1 MMKFNEIKLSN
12 VLLVIAFASLFIGVA
27 LICYYTYLYCA
38 CVGCENLSITHIN
51 ESFVSSLR
59 DNPGEFIGGTIGV
72 LFTFTATIFLFITFK
87 EQRDQFKITK
97 QTEYYTL
104 FETTYFNML
113 NMLAKVEKS
122 VDDNIRQS
130 KSSAST
136 MIEYYRNFKKQYDN
150 DLQSNNEII
159 TIEEGLSEKDLQ
171 ISVVQKASQYYGD
184 YFKDYVMANDSN
196 IGYYYRYIY
205 NVVKFVYDQYQF
217 ADVQRDRKKYLNLLQ
232 AQLSDEEMALIF
244 YDAISDYGENKE
256 GKKLFHD
263 ILDEVQFLENVK
275 PESLLNK
282 NHCFFY
288 TKTGFAFLSQTD
300 KEKALCLV
308 S

>member
-1 MMKFNEIKLSN
+1 MMKLKEIKLSN
-12 VLLVIAFASLFIGVA
+12 ALLVIAFASLFIGVA
-27 LICYYTYLYCA
+27 LICYYIYLYS
-38 CVGCENLSITHIN
+38 VGCENFSITHMN
-51 ESFVSSLR
+51 RTFVTSLR

-87 EQRDQFKITK
+87 EQRDQFHITK
-97 QTEYYTL
+97 QTAYYTL

-122 VDDNIRQS
+122 VDDNINQS
-130 KSSAST
+130 KSPANT

-150 DLQSNNEII
+150 DCRSEKEII
-159 TIEEGLSEKDLQ
+159 TLEEGLSEKDLQ

-184 YFKDYVMANDSN
+184 YFKKYVMANDSN

-205 NVVKFVYDQYQF
+205 NVIKFVYDQYQF
-217 ADVQRDRKKYLNLLQ
+217 DDIQRDRKKYLNLLQ

-263 ILDEVQFLENVK
+263 ILDDVQFLENVK
-275 PESLLNK
+275 PDTLLNK

-288 TKTGFAFLSQTD
+288 SKTGFVFLSHTD
-300 KEKALCLV
+300 KEKAQTLL
-308 S
+308 

>member
-1 MMKFNEIKLSN
+1 MMKLKDIKLSN

-38 CVGCENLSITHIN
+38 CVGCENFSITHIN
-51 ESFVSSLR
+51 GTFVSSLR

-97 QTEYYTL
+97 QAEYYTL

-113 NMLAKVEKS
+113 NMLAKVERS

-150 DLQSNNEII
+150 DSQSNKEII
-159 TIEEGLSEKDLQ
+159 SIEEGLSEKDLQ

-184 YFKDYVMANDSN
+184 YFKDFVMANDCN
-196 IGYYYRYIY
+196 IGYYYRYVY

-217 ADVQRDRKKYLNLLQ
+217 DDIQRDRKKYLNLLQ

-244 YDAISDYGENKE
+244 YDAISDYGENKD

-275 PESLLNK
+275 PDTLLNK

-288 TKTGFAFLSQTD
+288 SKTGFAFLSQTD
-300 KEKALCLV
+300 KEKAQTLLP
-308 S
+308 

>member
-1 MMKFNEIKLSN
+1 MKLKEIKLSN

-27 LICYYTYLYCA
+27 LVCYYAYLYCA
-38 CVGCENLSITHIN
+38 YIGYENLSITHIN
-51 ESFVSSLR
+51 DTFVSSLR
-59 DNPGEFIGGTIGV
+59 DNPGEFIGGTMGV

-97 QTEYYTL
+97 QSEFYTL

-122 VDDNIRQS
+122 VDDNINQS
-130 KSSAST
+130 KSPANT
-136 MIEYYRNFKKQYDN
+136 MIEYYRYFKKQYDG
-150 DLQSNNEII
+150 DLQSNKEIV
-159 TIEEGLSEKDLQ
+159 TLEEGLSEKDMQ

-184 YFKDYVMANDSN
+184 YFKDYVMTNDSN

-205 NVVKFVYDQYQF
+205 NVVKFVYDQSQF
-217 ADVQRDRKKYLNLLQ
+217 DDIPRDRKKYLNLLQ

-244 YDAISDYGENKE
+244 YDAISDYGENKD

-275 PESLLNK
+275 PETLLNK

-288 TKTGFAFLSQTD
+288 LKTGFAFLSQTD
-300 KEKALCLV
+300 KEKAKALL